1 MAGRFK
7 EYVYNPA
14 FIADKYEEDIG
25 LIDRAAIRADY
36 SKMRKLA
43 NQRLKRFEGTQWS
56 KSAIYKFN
64 KNRFKRLDEIKSAEE
79 LAHLIVE
86 VKEFIENPLSTVSG
100 QQRNIKEHVEKLHEV
115 GFTFVNTKN
124 FSDFAMFMDRMRSLS
139 LSSQYD
145 SEQTA
150 EVWNTLRK
158 RGAKPEEVAEAFK
171 QYTDEQLTEVPKAGG
186 RIAISSDRI
195 GEIWRKSRKAKN
207 I

>member
-14 FIADKYEEDIG
+14 FLADKYEEDVG

-43 NQRLKRFEGTQWS
+43 NERLKRFEGTQWV
-56 KSAIYKFN
+56 KSEIYKFN
-64 KNRFKRLDEIKSAEE
+64 KNRFKRLDEVKSAEE

-86 VKEFIENPLSTVSG
+86 VKTFIENPLSTVTG
-100 QQRNIKEHVEKLHEV
+100 QKRRIKGQVQKLHEV

-124 FSDFAMFMDRMRSLS
+124 FSDFAMFMDRMRALS
-139 LSSQYD
+139 LASQYD

-158 RGAKPEEVAEAFK
+158 QGANPAEVAEAFK
-171 QYTDEQLTEVPKAGG
+171 QYTDEQLKEAPKAGE
-186 RIAISSDRI
+186 RIAVSSNRI
-195 GEIWRKSRKAKN
+195 GEIWRKTRKT
-207 I
+207 

>member
-7 EYVYNPA
+7 EYVYNPL
-14 FIADKYEEDIG
+14 FLADKYEEDIG

-36 SKMRKLA
+36 SQMRKLA
-43 NQRLKRFEGTQWS
+43 TRRLRRFENTQWA

-64 KNRFKRLDEIKSAEE
+64 KERFKRLDEIKSPEE

-86 VKEFIENPLSTVSG
+86 VKAFIENPLSTVRG
-100 QQRNIKEHVEKLHEV
+100 QERNIKEHVKKLHEV

-124 FSDFAMFMDRMRSLS
+124 FSEFAMFMDRMRSLS

-158 RGAKPEEVAEAFK
+158 QGAKPDEVAEAFNK
-171 QYTDEQLTEVPKAGG
+171 YTDEKLKDIPKAGE
-186 RIAISSDRI
+186 RIAVSSDRI
-195 GEIWRKSRKAKN
+195 EQIWRKTRKT
-207 I
+207 